1 MEAIDFIIIWFIVM
15 GVAQLLYLLNIDRQE
30 RDSMSDY
37 CALCETRRPEGGT
50 NHFVLKNDDGRV
62 WIEFC
67 EPCGK
72 EEILTNEEGEE
83 KSVYDIFWEGIAEQ
97 DKNNA

>member
-1 MEAIDFIIIWFIVM
+1 
-15 GVAQLLYLLNIDRQE
+15 
-30 RDSMSDY
+30 MSDY

-50 NHFVLKNDDGRV
+50 NHLVLNDGEV

-72 EEILTNEEGEE
+72 KEMLTNAKGEQ
-83 KSVYDIFWEGIAEQ
+83 KSVYDVFNQEE
-97 DKNNA
+97 

>member
-1 MEAIDFIIIWFIVM
+1 
-15 GVAQLLYLLNIDRQE
+15 
-30 RDSMSDY
+30 MSDY

-50 NHFVLKNDDGRV
+50 NHLVLNNDDGRV

-72 EEILTNEEGEE
+72 EEILTNAEGEE
-83 KSVYDIFWEGIAEQ
+83 KSVYDIFWEGIAER
-97 DKNNA
+97 DKNNT